1 MLITQLCRCKIK
13 WHKIENVIWEAGM
26 AANLRMIRIQKKL
39 DEIFSDRIDLT
50 DITYSENLPD
60 EYYS

>member
-1 MLITQLCRCKIK
+1 
-13 WHKIENVIWEAGM
+13 M